1 MTERIICAAIWYKE
15 IEPRAYHRP
24 INTPGG
30 VVLCGHRH
38 PHIISQLNAMT
49 GKRHGNIGNY
59 KDGFLTNKNRFVD
72 RIEGG
77 KMWVSNG
84 NKLKFHPT
92 KLFSEDLY

>member
-1 MTERIICAAIWYKE
+1 
-15 IEPRAYHRP
+15 
-24 INTPGG
+24 
-30 VVLCGHRH
+30 
-38 PHIISQLNAMT
+38 MT